1 LFLQGQHEWLF
12 MDSFETFIALLG
24 AVACV
29 FAASRCSRRGKEVW
43 TVVAVYFAIMA
54 IADFHDVLVD
64 ALPQIA
70 ARFPASLEFLGWFA
84 TLPLVLLAF
93 FPLEEE
99 YRPRWSW
106 LSVLNCVQV
115 TLVFGVAYFH
125 FIYLPHV
132 ASNLAWTSRGRP
144 EDVRNMVVSAALLL
158 RAVVDPSS
166 RARALYW
173 RVGGSFA
180 ALTLCQAIFQSVFPA
195 MDKVTLVG
203 RPAALLALAIFAA
216 RWEDTADRS
225 SDPAN
230 RSIVPGWFISLLPA
244 LGPVLVL
251 MFARGTPTRY
261 VAGVEIAVGTSI
273 AIFILRA
280 GLAEYQR
287 QASARLQN
295 ALYRIAEQ
303 ASYAEDLSAF
313 YAAIHNIVGRLLYAG
328 NFYIALYDAEKQ
340 LLSFPYFADE
350 YVPEKQPTKMGNGLT
365 EYVLRTGET
374 LLASPAVFD
383 QLLRSG
389 QVEPAVT
396 PLICWLGAPLKS
408 GNSVFGA
415 MVVQSHNEGID
426 YGEQEKT
433 MLTFVAQH
441 VAGAIERKRS
451 EQAVRESESRLRA
464 LIQHAPEAIVVIDA
478 ESNQFTEANENAER
492 LFGCSRDELLKARP
506 RSFLAVK
513 PPDERPLKETYQEHT
528 ERVLAGEEQRFERKV
543 LGIGGDERMCE
554 VRLVRL
560 PSTERKLVRAS
571 FIDITERKTAEE
583 ALRCSEA
590 ELRSLIDNAPYGIT
604 RASVKEDRFLAVN
617 PALVKMLGYETEA
630 EVLAL
635 RLSTEVY
642 WDGEGRAKLLTKL
655 PETGRFSGVEIDWR
669 RKDGRPMVVRISGRR
684 TTDAHGT
691 GEVLET
697 FIEDFTEYR
706 VLQGRFLQ
714 SQKMEAVGRLVGGI
728 AHDFN
733 NVLMI
738 IMSNTRFLDKGL
750 ADHDP
755 VRKRAI
761 EILKAAER
769 AASLI
774 KQLLAFSRK
783 QVLQKKRLDLNALVI
798 ETEKMLR
805 PLVGEDIRVV
815 TELDSELAPVVADS
829 VQLIQVLMNL
839 AVNARDA
846 MAEGGKLIL
855 ATRNAQLDEEY
866 CRKHPGALPGKY
878 VVITVTDTGTGMS
891 PEVQGSIFEPFF
903 TTKREGEGTGLGLS
917 TAYGIVEQSEGH
929 IDVQSK
935 LGQGTT
941 FTIYLPAAQDS
952 VMPVPPI
959 AQVAPTVIRRGSEI
973 ILLVEDE
980 PALRELLSEFLQMRG
995 YRVLE
1000 AGSGAEAMAEIARNP
1015 QIDLLITDFVLPDTR
1030 GSRLYESISA
1040 MVGEIKTIYMSGYA
1054 EATTM
1059 QERLKQPGSTFLQ
1072 KPFSHETLL
1081 KHIRAALEPQ
1091 QPSGAL
1097 KRNAVE
1103 V

>member
-1 LFLQGQHEWLF
+1 LFLSGQHESLF
-12 MDSFETFIALLG
+12 MDGFETFIAVLG
-24 AVACV
+24 TVACA
-29 FAASRCSRRGKEVW
+29 FAAARCSSRGKEVW
-43 TVVAVYFAIMA
+43 TVVTVYFVIMA

-70 ARFPASLEFLGWFA
+70 SKFPASLEFLGWFA

-99 YRPRWSW
+99 YRPRWNW
-106 LSVLNCVQV
+106 LSVLNCAQV
-115 TLVFGVAYFH
+115 TLVFGIAYFH
-125 FIYLPHV
+125 FIYLPHA
-132 ASNLAWTSRGRP
+132 ASNLAWTSRGHP
-144 EDVRNMVVSAALLL
+144 EDVRNIVVSAALLL

-166 RARALYW
+166 RVRALYR

-180 ALTLCQAIFQSVFPA
+180 ALTLCQAIFQSVFPT
-195 MDKVTLVG
+195 MDKVALVG

-216 RWEDTADRS
+216 VWEDPPDRS
-225 SDPAN
+225 SDPAH
-230 RSIVPGWFISLLPA
+230 RSIALGWFISLLPA

-251 MFARGTPTRY
+251 MFARGTPGRY
-261 VAGVEIAVGTSI
+261 VTGVEIAIGASI

-295 ALYRIAEQ
+295 AFYRIAEQ
-303 ASYAEDLSAF
+303 ASYAEDLPTF
-313 YAAIHNIVGRLLYAG
+313 YAAIHTIIGKLFYAR

-340 LLSFPYFADE
+340 LLSFPYFVDE
-350 YVPEKQPTKMGNGLT
+350 HVAEKAPKQMGKGLT
-365 EYVLRTGET
+365 EYVLRTGEP

-389 QVEPAVT
+389 QVEPSLT
-396 PLICWLGAPLKS
+396 PLIGWLGAPLKS
-408 GNSVFGA
+408 GNSAFGA
-415 MVVQSHNEGID
+415 MVVESHSESIH
-426 YGEQEKT
+426 YGEQEKR

-451 EQAVRESESRLRA
+451 EQAVRESESRMRA

-478 ESNQFTEANENAER
+478 ESNQFTEANENAGR

-506 RSFLAVK
+506 RSFLAVR
-513 PPDERPLKETYQEHT
+513 PPDSRPVKETYQEHT
-528 ERVLAGEEQRFERKV
+528 ERVLAGEEQRFERKIR
-543 LGIGGDERMCE
+543 GIGGNERVCE

-571 FIDITERKTAEE
+571 FIDITERKAAEE
-583 ALRCSEA
+583 ALRRSEA
-590 ELRSLIDNAPYGIT
+590 ELRSFVDNAPYGIT
-604 RASVKEDRFLAVN
+604 RASVKDDRFLTVN
-617 PALVKMLGYETEA
+617 PALMKMLGYDTEA
-630 EVLAL
+630 ELLAL
-635 RLSTEVY
+635 TLSTDVY
-642 WDGEGRAKLLTKL
+642 WDTDGRAKLLAEL
-655 PETGRFSGVEIDWR
+655 PQTGRFSGVEIHWK
-669 RKDGRPMVVRISGRR
+669 RKDRRPIVVRVSGRR
-684 TTDAHGT
+684 TGDPSDSDEIVEAI
-691 GEVLET
+691 
-697 FIEDFTEYR
+697 IEDFTEYR
-706 VLQGRFLQ
+706 ALQDRFLQ

-738 IMSNTRFLDKGL
+738 IMSNARFLDKGL

-755 VRKRAI
+755 ARKRAI
-761 EILKAAER
+761 EILKASER

-783 QVLQKKRLDLNALVI
+783 QVLQKKHLDLNALVI
-798 ETEKMLR
+798 ETEKMLQ
-805 PLVGEDIRVV
+805 PLVGEDIRVI
-815 TELDSELAPVVADS
+815 TELDSALAPVVADA

-846 MAEGGKLIL
+846 MVEGGKLIL
-855 ATRNAQLDEEY
+855 ATRNAQLDDEY
-866 CRKHPGALPGKY
+866 CQKHPGARPGKY

-891 PEVQGSIFEPFF
+891 PEIQGSIFEPFF

-941 FTIYLPAAQDS
+941 FTIYLPAAEDS
-952 VMPVPPI
+952 ITPVQPI
-959 AQVAPTVIRRGSEI
+959 QQASPTVIKTGSET

-980 PALRELLSEFLQMRG
+980 PALREVLSEFLQMHG

-1000 AGSGAEAMAEIARNP
+1000 AGSGAEALAKIAKNP

-1040 MVGEIKTIYMSGYA
+1040 IVGEVKTIYMSGYA

-1072 KPFSHETLL
+1072 KPFGHETLL
-1081 KHIRAALEPQ
+1081 KNIRAALEPQ
-1091 QPSGAL
+1091 QPSGTL
-1097 KRNAVE
+1097 KHNAVE